1 MDPARF
7 RRLCGGLHRLSPRQ
21 VSDLEA
27 RLAGLGARME
37 TLAEL
42 DRRATA
48 MRACP
53 RCGVEALVSW
63 GVDRRGL
70 RRLRCRACGRTC
82 SAATGS
88 PLAGLR
94 RPEAFREVLR
104 DMMFAAR
111 PAACR
116 RLAERHRLDKTTVW
130 RWRLRILAALER
142 GVEPLAGVVEADQ
155 TTRRESRKGSREWV
169 RHARNP
175 QTFAK
180 PPRPTWREWRRRGS
194 AMPLGASRWRVPV
207 LAMVERA
214 GARRAGRLEDH
225 NATSL
230 HAALDPALPR
240 DAVLCSDGD
249 AAFARAKSIAHHA
262 IPAKRGPRVVDGAFH
277 IQTVNQLHA
286 ALKDFFRPFR
296 GPATQYLD
304 GYLAWFIAR
313 QHRQDP

>member
-1 MDPARF
+1 MSALCVDDDASAWNIERTFIGFARCSMDPARF
-7 RRLCGGLHRLSPRQ
+7 RRLCAGLHRLSPRQ
-21 VSDLEA
+21 VSEIEA
-27 RLAGLGARME
+27 RLAGLGARTEM
-37 TLAEL
+37 LAAL
-42 DRRATA
+42 DARAAA

-70 RRLRCRACGRTC
+70 QRLRCRACGRTC
-82 SAATGS
+82 SASAGS

-111 PAACR
+111 PASCR

-180 PPRPTWREWRRRGS
+180 PPRPTSCYWRRHGQRHAARRQPVAGTGAGDGRARWRPPSRQARGS
-194 AMPLGASRWRVPV
+194 QRHQPAR
-207 LAMVERA
+207 
-214 GARRAGRLEDH
+214 GAR
-225 NATSL
+225 S
-230 HAALDPALPR
+230 
-240 DAVLCSDGD
+240 
-249 AAFARAKSIAHHA
+249 
-262 IPAKRGPRVVDGAFH
+262 RVAS
-277 IQTVNQLHA
+277 
-286 ALKDFFRPFR
+286 
-296 GPATQYLD
+296 
-304 GYLAWFIAR
+304 
-313 QHRQDP
+313 